1 MVEAADI
8 DHARSVAGRLADA
21 VKSALG

>member
-1 MVEAADI
+1 VEAADI
-8 DHARSVAGRLADA
+8 DQARSVAGRLADA

>member
-8 DHARSVAGRLADA
+8 DQARSVASRLADA